1 MSSKLASHETWHN
14 AKTWPSK
21 HDMLKHGKQKFEL
34 EKNAL
39 QILQPWNKCGNLRR
53 RNMAHQNPSQGK
65 KMALWILGCC
75 NLVLKNA

>member
-39 QILQPWNKCGNLRR
+39 QILQP
-53 RNMAHQNPSQGK
+53 
-65 KMALWILGCC
+65 
-75 NLVLKNA
+75 